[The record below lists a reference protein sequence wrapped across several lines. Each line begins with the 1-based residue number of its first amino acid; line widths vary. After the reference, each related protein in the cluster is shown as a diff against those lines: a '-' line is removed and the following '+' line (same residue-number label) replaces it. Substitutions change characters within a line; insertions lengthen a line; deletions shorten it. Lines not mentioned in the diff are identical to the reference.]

1 MRSYEEIARM
11 TNTTVQQVQHAMSVA
26 VQQSTGS
33 VYDRWVVC
41 AAGYGLPEAVGDTR
55 ENAVIKALTLFPHR
69 F

>member
-1 MRSYEEIARM
+1 
-11 TNTTVQQVQHAMSVA
+11 MSVA
-26 VQQSTGS
+26 VKQNTGS